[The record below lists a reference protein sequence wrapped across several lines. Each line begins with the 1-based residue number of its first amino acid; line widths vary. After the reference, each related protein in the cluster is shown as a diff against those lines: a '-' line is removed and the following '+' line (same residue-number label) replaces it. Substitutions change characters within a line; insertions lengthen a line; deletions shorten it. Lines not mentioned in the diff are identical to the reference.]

1 MNDALFKD
9 IFAQN
14 SDITF
19 SLINSVFEFQGTA
32 LVTDIEFIDRNLDA
46 EEDDGKESQL
56 DLLGRSPD
64 GTVINLEIQ
73 VVKQEYMVRSP
84 LTIGHDFI
92 MT

>member
-1 MNDALFKD
+1 MLQILNLNRMNDALFKD

-56 DLLGRSPD
+56 DLLGRSSD
-64 GTVINLEIQ
+64 GTVSILKFKSLSKNIW
-73 VVKQEYMVRSP
+73 
-84 LTIGHDFI
+84 
-92 MT
+92 